1 MGGQTG
7 AGKMRER
14 GTIRGLLPYQIVLVK
29 GSRMRRVKQSQV
41 MFKKQNLKYLVTNL
55 DMGGRKMEE
64 SRVSTEWTLG
74 RLGHVVI
81 LT

>member
-1 MGGQTG
+1 
-7 AGKMRER
+7 
-14 GTIRGLLPYQIVLVK
+14 
-29 GSRMRRVKQSQV
+29 